1 MNPYINIEDTEM
13 DMLDLGKYLLRK
25 AAWILLAGLIC
36 AGIAGAY
43 RYFTL
48 RRAGSDQQAVAQ
60 AETEYELDV
69 ERFEQQSELLDAS
82 DKNTL
87 GFIQKQKEYLQNS
100 LLMQLDPYHVWTDAV
115 VVNIVSDE
123 SNFHARQFREL
134 YKNELLNGD
143 YLQDL
148 AKERETD
155 PGYLSELICVDRID
169 RVYGIGTNN
178 SVVLSPAEDQDSSNT
193 SSVISITTYGKTK
206 AETQDLMDVVVEKLQ
221 VIHEKC
227 EKTIPHEIR
236 IVSRACAETVDTN
249 LRQRQKDTLTFTQN
263 LTYQMKDNVDK
274 AALLSKPAESAE
286 PAGAGISK
294 KSLLKYGLIG
304 FAIGVFLMCLWYALR
319 FMFNDKL
326 VDYKGIEQN
335 GMLLKQL
342 GSVSDQGIAMVAAN
356 IRNFAGEK
364 KQLFLT
370 GMATQDQFD
379 QICSSLR
386 EYLSDYQL
394 VDARDIIHDPKSR
407 ELLLGCEAAVLIEQK
422 GETCYSSMKD
432 ETIFLFNAGKEIIG
446 VVIV

>member
-1 MNPYINIEDTEM
+1 ME
-13 DMLDLGKYLLRK
+13 
-25 AAWILLAGLIC
+25 
-36 AGIAGAY
+36 
-43 RYFTL
+43 RY
-48 RRAGSDQQAVAQ
+48 
-60 AETEYELDV
+60 
-69 ERFEQQSELLDAS
+69 EQQSELFEAS
-82 DKNTL
+82 DNNTL
-87 GFIQKQKEYLQNS
+87 DLIQSQVEYLQNS
-100 LLMQLDPYHVWTDAV
+100 LLMQLDSYHVWTDAV
-115 VVNIVSDE
+115 VINIVSDE
-123 SNFHARQFREL
+123 LDFLAYQFREL

-206 AETQDLMDVVVEKLQ
+206 TQDLMDVVIKELQFVHEESEKLL
-221 VIHEKC
+221 
-227 EKTIPHEIR
+227 PHEIR
-236 IVSRACAETVDTN
+236 IVSRASAEIVDTN
-249 LRQRQKDTLTFTQN
+249 LRQRQIDTLSFTQF
-263 LTYQMKDNVDK
+263 LAYQMKDNVDK
-274 AALLSKPAESAE
+274 AAPLSKPAESAK
-286 PAGAGISK
+286 PVVGGISK
-294 KSLLKYGLIG
+294 KSLLKYGLFSFVIG
-304 FAIGVFLMCLWYALR
+304 TFLMCLWYV
-319 FMFNDKL
+319 FGYFYNDKL
-326 VDYKGIEQN
+326 VDYKGIEQK
-335 GMLLKQL
+335 GMILKQL